1 MLRLTGR
8 KADGWLPSF
17 GVLDRD
23 ELRAGNEQIDAA
35 AERAGRDPGSIRRI
49 LNLQG
54 LIGDGRPPSH
64 AELPV
69 GYLAGKPLAGPA
81 DWWVETLAGF
91 IDDGFDT
98 IILWP
103 VVVTAEQVESAR
115 PRGRPAAGR
124 LTFSGPAVSV
134 GLEAEPMARRARAH
148 LALLLPLI
156 TAVVVAYSHRAELF
170 GADLPVRIGCVIA
183 LVILGWSF
191 AMNLGRAVG
200 PTLLKR
206 LDPDTAGTVGFLIRL
221 LTLMLSVIFALRLA
235 GLRPETLAVGGA
247 ITAVILGLAAQQT
260 IGNLISG
267 TVLLSARPFRVGDR
281 VRMHAG
287 GVAGQVEGTVASL
300 GLLYTTLANGEDR
313 ILVPNNVVLSGAVVP
328 LREPSGVD
336 LRARLDAEVKPSQV
350 EQCIEQGVT
359 VATRND
365 PQIDLEEFV
374 NGEIIVRVRATPVR
388 SEDGS
393 ALADEVLAAL
403 DEVHTAQQVG

>member
-1 MLRLTGR
+1 VR
-8 KADGWLPSF
+8 
-17 GVLDRD
+17 
-23 ELRAGNEQIDAA
+23 EHA
-35 AERAGRDPGSIRRI
+35 AERA
-49 LNLQG
+49 
-54 LIGDGRPPSH
+54 
-64 AELPV
+64 
-69 GYLAGKPLAGPA
+69 
-81 DWWVETLAGF
+81 
-91 IDDGFDT
+91 
-98 IILWP
+98 
-103 VVVTAEQVESAR
+103 
-115 PRGRPAAGR
+115 
-124 LTFSGPAVSV
+124 
-134 GLEAEPMARRARAH
+134 RRARTH
-148 LALLLPLI
+148 VALLLPLI
-156 TAVVVAYSHRAELF
+156 TAVVLAYSHRAELF

-183 LVILGWSF
+183 LVVLGWSF

-206 LDPDTAGTVGFLIRL
+206 LDPGTAGTVGFVIRL

-260 IGNLISG
+260 IGNLIAG

-350 EQCIEQGVT
+350 EQCIEHGVT

-388 SEDGS
+388 SEEGS

-403 DEVHTAQQVG
+403 DEVHTAQQAG

>member
-1 MLRLTGR
+1 MYARVAR
-8 KADGWLPSF
+8 Q
-17 GVLDRD
+17 VR
-23 ELRAGNEQIDAA
+23 EHAA
-35 AERAGRDPGSIRRI
+35 AR
-49 LNLQG
+49 
-54 LIGDGRPPSH
+54 
-64 AELPV
+64 
-69 GYLAGKPLAGPA
+69 
-81 DWWVETLAGF
+81 
-91 IDDGFDT
+91 
-98 IILWP
+98 
-103 VVVTAEQVESAR
+103 
-115 PRGRPAAGR
+115 
-124 LTFSGPAVSV
+124 
-134 GLEAEPMARRARAH
+134 ARRARAH
-148 LALLLPLI
+148 VALLLPLI
-156 TAVVVAYSHRAELF
+156 TAVVLAYSHRAELF

-206 LDPDTAGTVGFLIRL
+206 LDPGTAGTVGFLIRL
-221 LTLMLSVIFALRLA
+221 LTLMLSVIIALRLA

-260 IGNLISG
+260 IGNLIAG

-300 GLLYTTLANGEDR
+300 GLLYTTLANGEDN

-336 LRARLDAEVKPSQV
+336 LRARLDAEVKPSEV
-350 EQCIEQGVT
+350 EQRIEHGVT
-359 VATRND
+359 VATRTD

-403 DEVHTAQQVG
+403 DGVHTAQQAG

>member
-1 MLRLTGR
+1 MYARVAR
-8 KADGWLPSF
+8 Q
-17 GVLDRD
+17 VR
-23 ELRAGNEQIDAA
+23 EHA
-35 AERAGRDPGSIRRI
+35 AERA
-49 LNLQG
+49 
-54 LIGDGRPPSH
+54 
-64 AELPV
+64 
-69 GYLAGKPLAGPA
+69 
-81 DWWVETLAGF
+81 
-91 IDDGFDT
+91 
-98 IILWP
+98 
-103 VVVTAEQVESAR
+103 
-115 PRGRPAAGR
+115 
-124 LTFSGPAVSV
+124 
-134 GLEAEPMARRARAH
+134 RRARTH
-148 LALLLPLI
+148 VALLLPLI
-156 TAVVVAYSHRAELF
+156 TGVVLAYSHRAELF

-183 LVILGWSF
+183 LVVLGWSF

-206 LDPDTAGTVGFLIRL
+206 LDPGTAGTVGFLIRL

-260 IGNLISG
+260 IGNLIAG

-300 GLLYTTLANGEDR
+300 GLLYTTLANGEDN

-336 LRARLDAEVKPSQV
+336 LLARLDAEVKPSEV
-350 EQCIEQGVT
+350 EQRIEHGVT
-359 VATRND
+359 VATRTD

-403 DEVHTAQQVG
+403 DDVHSAQQAG